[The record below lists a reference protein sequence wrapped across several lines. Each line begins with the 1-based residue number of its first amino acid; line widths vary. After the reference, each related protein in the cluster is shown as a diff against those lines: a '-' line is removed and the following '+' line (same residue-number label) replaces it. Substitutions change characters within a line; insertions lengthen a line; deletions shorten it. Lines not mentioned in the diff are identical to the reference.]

1 MEELNNQATII
12 DVNGQTK
19 MTYDLIVDVNG
30 PTIEMQQV
38 HHFAVASQD
47 LVFAKLF
54 SLLADVARK
63 TSGK

>member
-38 HHFAVASQD
+38 HHFAVAS
-47 LVFAKLF
+47 
-54 SLLADVARK
+54 
-63 TSGK
+63 